1 MYIIKDR
8 IKGYLHHPLFK
19 RTAIYTIT
27 DGITKSISFIVLPI
41 VSYFIIP
48 SELGIAANFD
58 VLQNIV
64 ILLAGQVVVSSLPY
78 FYYERTKEEVAILV
92 SNLLFLVLLVSIIIA
107 IIIVICTNIIE
118 GYLHIGLSLQLLTV
132 LSSLCMLAN
141 NVNFILYKMEDNPI
155 NFAKLQVGQVLLYVS
170 LLAVLV
176 LGYDQQA
183 FGKILSYVV
192 AISIMSFIHLSLL
205 YKRGYLIFKV
215 DLDIQKTLVRFGIP
229 LLPHSLSF
237 WIKSGMDKV
246 ILTTY
251 CGLSVN
257 GLYSMALS
265 FGAVYALFNTSF
277 SNVYVPEL
285 QKRLSRMTP
294 ENEYEEKKNLVKLS
308 YRLGGAFCVLCF
320 VVIILCWIIVHYVL
334 SEQYAS
340 SFQYIPWI
348 ILSSTIYSFYG
359 LVIQYPYT
367 VKKTFGLGLVT
378 FLGSAFQLLLTFLLV
393 KTIGA
398 DGIKY
403 SLVIGSLT
411 IMFGVWWY
419 SNKVYPMPWFS
430 RL

>member
-1 MYIIKDR
+1 MFRGKIESI
-8 IKGYLHHPLFK
+8 LQHPIFK
-19 RTAIYTIT
+19 RAAIYTIT

-41 VSYFIIP
+41 VSYFIVP
-48 SELGIAANFD
+48 SELGVTANFD
-58 VLQNIV
+58 VLQNIIV
-64 ILLAGQVVVSSLPY
+64 LLAGQALVNSLPY
-78 FYYERTKEEVAILV
+78 FYYKRTKGEVALLV
-92 SNLLFLVLLVSIIIA
+92 SNLLFLVSLVNVILA
-107 IIIVICTNIIE
+107 IIIPFCTNIVE
-118 GYLHIGLSLQLLTV
+118 EYLHIGLSLQLLTV
-132 LSSLCMLAN
+132 LSSFCVLVN

-155 NFAKLQVGQVLLYVS
+155 DFAKLQIGQVILYVG
-170 LLAVLV
+170 LLVVLV
-176 LGYDQQA
+176 VGYRQQA
-183 FGKILSYVV
+183 LGKILSNVV
-192 AISIMSFIHLSLL
+192 AIFVMSFIHLYLL

-215 DLDIQKTLVRFGIP
+215 DINIQKTLCKFGIP

-246 ILTTY
+246 ILTAY
-251 CGLSVN
+251 CGFNVN

-285 QKRLSRMTP
+285 QKRLSKMTP
-294 ENEYEEKKNLVKLS
+294 ENEKKEKMNLVRLS
-308 YRLGGAFCVLCF
+308 YKIGGAFVILCF
-320 VVIILCWIIVHYVL
+320 FVIILCWAIVHYVL
-334 SEQYAS
+334 SEQYTA

-378 FLGSAFQLLLTFLLV
+378 FSGSVLQLLLTFVLV

-403 SLVIGSLT
+403 SLVLGSLV
-411 IMFGVWWY
+411 IMLSVWWY